1 MKKILIVDDDPF
13 ILDIYSRYLKK
24 EGYNVEI
31 ANNSSKALEKITN
44 NHPDLLILDLNLN
57 INNPGPRDGLDILKQ
72 IRENQK
78 SKDLKVI
85 VFSNYNEK
93 DYPEISDMSHLGVL
107 KRFIKVQI
115 TPQEI
120 SEEIKKILL

>member
-13 ILDIYSRYLKK
+13 ILDIYSRYLKR

-31 ANNSSKALEKITN
+31 ANNSSKALEKIDN

-57 INNPGPRDGLDILKQ
+57 VNDPGPKDGLGILRK

-93 DYPEISDMSHLGVL
+93 DYPEISNINNLGVL
-107 KRFIKVQI
+107 KRFIKVEI

-120 SEEIKKILL
+120 SEIIKEILK